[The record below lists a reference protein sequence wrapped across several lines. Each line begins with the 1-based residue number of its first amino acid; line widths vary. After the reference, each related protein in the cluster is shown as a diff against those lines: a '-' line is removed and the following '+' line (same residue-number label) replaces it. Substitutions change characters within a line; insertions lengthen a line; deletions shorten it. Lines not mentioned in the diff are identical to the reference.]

1 MPTVSEKSAIASE
14 LAPELSSESQPQSQV
29 REAATPKWDVPTVAL
44 LAIAFG
50 LLASVCRATVL
61 HWISEYTAPESYYA
75 HAPLIPFLAGL
86 MLWHRREAL
95 KQVVKRPC
103 YGALALLGPAL
114 GLLILAT
121 KLEMPAVMSLGFLL
135 TIWSCVWLVL
145 GTAFVRAAAFPL
157 GFLLLMAPLPGPL
170 LSEGTYSIQQASTQL
185 ANRLLHLLMFPT
197 TLVGNVITL
206 DNYQVFVD
214 VPCSGF
220 KLLLALVTCNA
231 ALAYLLDGPGG
242 RRVALFLFSLPLSLA
257 INAVR
262 LTLLCIVGEC
272 FGARAGGIF
281 HDWDGLLTVGGGVVV
296 LLLVAR
302 RMGCRTF
309 AGWPLF

>member
-1 MPTVSEKSAIASE
+1 MPTVSDKIGTSQAARAAS
-14 LAPELSSESQPQSQV
+14 LPQSQASV
-29 REAATPKWDVPTVAL
+29 GVKQTWDLPTLAL
-44 LAIAFG
+44 LALALG
-50 LLASVCRATVL
+50 LMASVCRGIIG

-75 HAPLIPFLAGL
+75 HAPLIPFIAAL

-95 KQVVKRPC
+95 AQVVKKPC
-103 YGALALLGPAL
+103 YSALALLGPSL
-114 GLLILAT
+114 GLLVLST
-121 KLEMPAVMSLGFLL
+121 KLEMPAVMSMAFLFVL
-135 TIWSCVWLVL
+135 WSSVWLVL

-157 GFLLLMAPLPGPL
+157 GFLFLMAPLPGPL
-170 LSEGTYSIQQASTQL
+170 LSEGTFSIQQASTHL
-185 ANRLLHLLMFPT
+185 ADRLLHLLMFQT
-197 TLVGNVITL
+197 TLAGNVITL

-231 ALAYLLDGPGG
+231 ALAYLLDGPGN
-242 RRVALFLFSLPLSLA
+242 RRVALFLLSLPLSLA

-272 FGARAGGIF
+272 FGAKAGGIF

-296 LLLVAR
+296 LLLIAR
-302 RMGCRTF
+302 RLGCRTF

>member
-1 MPTVSEKSAIASE
+1 MPTVSDNSILSAGAVP
-14 LAPELSSESQPQSQV
+14 APERDHSPGTGKTGS
-29 REAATPKWDVPTVAL
+29 AWDWPAL
-44 LAIAFG
+44 G
-50 LLASVCRATVL
+50 LLAAALGLMASVCWGTVL

-75 HAPLIPFLAGL
+75 HAPAIPFLVGL
-86 MLWHRREAL
+86 MLWYRRTAL
-95 KQVVKRPC
+95 AEVRKQPC

-114 GLLILAT
+114 GLQILAT

-135 TIWSCVWLVL
+135 TLWSSVWLVL

-157 GFLLLMAPLPGPL
+157 GFLVLMAPLPGPL
-170 LSEGTYSIQQASTQL
+170 LSEGTFAIQQASTQL
-185 ANRLLHLLMFPT
+185 ADRLLHLLMFPT

-231 ALAYLLDGPGG
+231 ALAYLLDGPGS
-242 RRVALFLFSLPLSLA
+242 RRLALFLFSLPLSLA

-272 FGARAGGIF
+272 FGTRAGALF

-296 LLLVAR
+296 LLFVAR